1 MDELFNKLNI
11 KPNDINLYNVAL
23 SHSSYANEHK
33 AKSDYERLE
42 FLGDAI
48 VDMVVAEYFYRN
60 YSEDEGKMT
69 KERASYVCENALY
82 EYSLALGLDKYLKL
96 GHGEE
101 KSKVKKAI
109 IADIFESF
117 VAALYLDLGFAT
129 TRRFILDTIV
139 PYIENPDINFF
150 NDYKSSLQEY
160 VQAEQNTISY
170 ELVKE
175 EGPAH
180 DKLFTVKVLIDGI
193 GYGEGTATSKKDAE
207 QEAAK
212 KALEKMA
219 SN

>member
-1 MDELFNKLNI
+1 MDELFNRLNI
-11 KPNDINLYNVAL
+11 KPNDLKLYNIAF

-60 YSEDEGKMT
+60 YSEDEGQMT

-82 EYSLALGLDKYLKL
+82 EYSIALGLDKYLKL

-117 VAALYLDLGFAT
+117 VAAIYLDLGFAT
-129 TRRFILDTIV
+129 TRRFILDTVV

-160 VQAEQNTISY
+160 VQAEQDTITY

-180 DKLFTVKVLIDGI
+180 DRLFTVRVLIDGI
-193 GYGEGTATSKKDAE
+193 SYGEGTATSKKDAE